1 MDYDLTDRIFTLG
14 DALQD
19 QDFLGRL
26 FSLEPIADLLHERFP
41 REAPY
46 TDEECSTFLIL
57 AEHYG
62 KSDNDDDRAALLDA
76 MLDIVS

>member
-26 FSLEPIADLLHERFP
+26 FSLEPIADLLQQRFP
-41 REAPY
+41 RDRPY
-46 TDEECSTFLIL
+46 TEEEGSAFLIL
-57 AEHYG
+57 AEGYC
-62 KSDNDDDRAALLDA
+62 KSSDDDDRSDLFDA
-76 MLDIVS
+76 MLEIID

>member
-1 MDYDLTDRIFTLG
+1 MTDLIDRIFKLG
-14 DALQD
+14 DALID

-46 TDEECSTFLIL
+46 SEEECSTFLIL
-57 AEHYG
+57 AESYG
-62 KSDNDDDRAALLDA
+62 KADNDDDRAALLDA
-76 MLDIVS
+76 MLEIID